1 MVRVFLQRAFHAP
14 FYLLVPLLKQSC
26 KCRVKFLRIF
36 R

>member
-1 MVRVFLQRAFHAP
+1 MVRVFLQSAFHAP

-26 KCRVKFLRIF
+26 KSLLKFLRFF